1 MKRRKYTFNLV
12 FLAIVLIYSC
22 ASPGTPD
29 GGPFDE
35 TPPRFLGSSPRPGET
50 ANKSKKIT
58 MNFDEIVKI
67 ERAAEKVI
75 ISPPQLEQADI
86 KANGRRIQVELFDTL
101 KPNTTYTID
110 FSDAI
115 VDNNEGNPLGNFAF
129 MFSTGDVIDTMEV
142 SGTVLNAEDL
152 EPIKGISVGLHANL
166 DDSAFV
172 KMPFERISRTDSR
185 GRFTIRGIAPGKYHI
200 FALMDGNQN
209 FQYDSKTEMIAFS
222 DSLIVPSSKPD
233 VRQDTI
239 WADSLII
246 DTIKTVNYTHYYP
259 DDIILRAFKTEDD
272 RQYLKNSERD
282 KLNHFILVFN
292 AKADTLPEITGL
304 NFDSRD
310 AFVVEKT
317 SRNDSICYWIKD
329 SLLCEQ
335 DTLMMQLKYL
345 ATDTLNQLSLTTD
358 TIYITNKQDKAQRQ
372 KAAEQAKQKEEKE
385 RKKKSK
391 RGEKV
396 DSIAVTPFLNAKVDA
411 PSTLE
416 LGSNISISFDEP
428 IVAID
433 TSAIHLQ
440 VMVDSLWQDL
450 PYIFEADTAEYR
462 KYWVIAPWE
471 PEKEYQFSIDS
482 LAFKGL
488 YGLYTKKIKE
498 TSLKTKAIADYGTIF
513 LNLPQSPEYTIVE
526 LMEGDG
532 KIVRRQPI
540 SNEKTADFYFLP
552 AGKKY
557 YLRLF
562 YDKNKNGIWDAGNYE
577 QHQQPEE
584 VYYYPKSW
592 EMKAN
597 FEFEETWIVDAV
609 PWDRQKLDEI
619 KKQKPEETKK
629 VANRNAE
636 RLKRLGR
643 NRQ

>member
-152 EPIKGISVGLHANL
+152 EPIKGISVGLHSNL

-282 KLNHFILVFN
+282 KLNHFVLVFN

-310 AFVVEKT
+310 AFVVETT

-396 DSIAVTPFLNAKVDA
+396 DSIAVIPFLNAKVDA

-498 TSLKTKAIADYGTIF
+498 TSLKTKAVADYGTIF

>member
-259 DDIILRAFKTEDD
+259 DDIILRAFKAEDD

-282 KLNHFILVFN
+282 KLNRFILVFN

-391 RGEKV
+391 RGEKA
-396 DSIAVTPFLNAKVDA
+396 DSITVIPFLNAKVDA

-428 IVAID
+428 VVAID

-498 TSLKTKAIADYGTIF
+498 TSLKTKAVADYGTIF

-562 YDKNKNGIWDAGNYE
+562 YDKNKNGVWDAGSYE

>member
-259 DDIILRAFKTEDD
+259 DDIILRAFKAEDD

-282 KLNHFILVFN
+282 KLNHFVLVFN

-310 AFVVEKT
+310 AFVVETT

-391 RGEKV
+391 RGEKT
-396 DSIAVTPFLNAKVDA
+396 DSITVIPFLNAKVDA

-428 IVAID
+428 VVAID

>member
-259 DDIILRAFKTEDD
+259 DNIILRAFKAEDD

-310 AFVVEKT
+310 AFVVETT

-391 RGEKV
+391 RGEKA
-396 DSIAVTPFLNAKVDA
+396 DSITVIPFLNAKVDA

-428 IVAID
+428 VVAID

-450 PYIFEADTAEYR
+450 PYIFEADTVEYR

-498 TSLKTKAIADYGTIF
+498 TSLKTKAVADYGTIF
-513 LNLPQSPEYTIVE
+513 LNLPQSPEYTIIE

-562 YDKNKNGIWDAGNYE
+562 YDKNKNGVWDAGSYE

-619 KKQKPEETKK
+619 KKQKPEENKK
-629 VANRNAE
+629 IANRNAE